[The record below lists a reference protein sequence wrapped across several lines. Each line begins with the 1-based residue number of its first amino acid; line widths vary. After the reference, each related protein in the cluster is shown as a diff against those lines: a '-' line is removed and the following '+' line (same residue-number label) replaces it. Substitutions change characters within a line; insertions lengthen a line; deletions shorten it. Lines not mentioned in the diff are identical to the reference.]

1 MGEDLIVFI
10 LLSIY
15 FPQCNIQDHRKK
27 NTIAGTTKPH
37 TTLFYFLPIS
47 VWKIG
52 QQSIGVG
59 VGDVGDLVKTLDRK
73 NSFSLFLASNGDK
86 MG

>member
-1 MGEDLIVFI
+1 M
-10 LLSIY
+10 
-15 FPQCNIQDHRKK
+15 H
-27 NTIAGTTKPH
+27 NTIDEQR
-37 TTLFYFLPIS
+37 FLPIS

-59 VGDVGDLVKTLDRK
+59 LVVVLVVLLVKTLDQE
-73 NSFSLFLASNGDK
+73 NSFSHFLASNADK